1 LSAAI
6 SIAAPGIVILAILV
20 LGGWLTLAPALAAA
34 VALAALGG
42 LIAKRHYAGLDRLR
56 RRIEHLT
63 EQGEDLKLHAP
74 TVPRLSVAVGRL
86 ARRWQE
92 QHDRLTTER
101 ATADRLL
108 EALPDPLV
116 VIDQSKLV
124 VRANRAAQELAETT
138 LVGRDLV
145 AGLRHPV
152 LLQAIEQALA
162 SGDGQAVEISMPAPQ
177 HRSYSALIEP
187 LGGADGGALILLHDL
202 TPIRLGERMRAD
214 FVANVSH
221 ELRTP
226 LASLLGFT
234 ETLRGAARDD
244 PEAQER
250 FLAIMHDQAERMA
263 RLIEDLLS
271 LSRIELDERSRP
283 TGAVDIGQVLAKVR
297 DSLALK
303 AEERGMAIEIS
314 GAGSGVGEGA
324 TELDLIVTGDEDQLT
339 QVFQNLIDNAVKY
352 GREKTAV
359 SVAVSGRPDGGIAVA
374 VRDHGEGIPADHIPR
389 LTERFY
395 RVSAARSRELGGT
408 GLGLAI
414 VKHIVNR
421 HRGHL
426 SIDSTVGAGS
436 TFTVS
441 LPGAIKAPEATPRDL
456 AP

>member
-1 LSAAI
+1 M
-6 SIAAPGIVILAILV
+6 SIAAPGIVILAVLV
-20 LGGWLTLAPALAAA
+20 LGGWLAPAPAL
-34 VALAALGG
+34 VAMIGLAALGG
-42 LIAKRHYAGLDRLR
+42 FIAKRHYAGLDRLR

-86 ARRWQE
+86 ARHWQE
-92 QHDRLTTER
+92 RHEKLTAER

-116 VIDQSKLV
+116 VVDREGIV
-124 VRANRAAQELAETT
+124 VRANRAAEELAETT
-138 LVGRDLV
+138 LVGRDLA
-145 AGLRHPV
+145 AGLRHPA
-152 LLQAIEQALA
+152 LLQAIETALA
-162 SGDGQAVEISMPAPQ
+162 SGDGQAVEISMPAPR

-202 TPIRLGERMRAD
+202 TPIRLGEQMRAD

-226 LASLLGFT
+226 LASLLGFI
-234 ETLRGAARDD
+234 ETLRGAASDD
-244 PEAQER
+244 PEAQDR
-250 FLAIMHDQAERMA
+250 FLTIMHDQAERMA

-283 TGAVDIGQVLAKVR
+283 TGTVNIHPLLAKVR

-303 AEERGMAIEIS
+303 AEERGMSVEIT
-314 GAGSGVGEGA
+314 GP
-324 TELDLIVTGDEDQLT
+324 DLTVPGDEDQLT
-339 QVFQNLIDNAVKY
+339 QVFQNLIDNAIKY
-352 GREKTAV
+352 GRERTPV
-359 SVAVSGRPDGGIAVA
+359 SVTVSVLPDGGGTVS
-374 VRDHGEGIPADHIPR
+374 VHDQGDGIPTEHLPR

-421 HRGHL
+421 HRGQL
-426 SIDSTVGAGS
+426 TIDSAEGAGS
-436 TFTVS
+436 TFTVA
-441 LPGAIKAPEATPRDL
+441 LPGAVPSAPA
-456 AP
+456 

>member
-1 LSAAI
+1 MAERQPSRTLSAAV
-6 SIAAPGIVILAILV
+6 SIAAPGIIVLAILV
-20 LGGWLTLAPALAAA
+20 LGGWLTPAPALAAA

-42 LIAKRHYAGLDRLR
+42 LIAKRHYDGLDRLH

-92 QHDRLTTER
+92 QHHRLTTER

-108 EALPDPLV
+108 EALPDPLL
-116 VIDQSKLV
+116 VIDRAGSV
-124 VRANRAAQELAETT
+124 VRANRAAAELTETNPI
-138 LVGRDLV
+138 GRDLT

-152 LLQAIEQALA
+152 LLQAIERALSA
-162 SGDGQAVEISMPAPQ
+162 EESQAVEISMPAPQ

-187 LGGADGGALILLHDL
+187 LGGAEGGALILLHDL
-202 TPIRLGERMRAD
+202 TPIRLGEQMRAD

-226 LASLLGFT
+226 LASLLGFI

-250 FLAIMHDQAERMA
+250 FLAIMHNQAERMA

-283 TGAVDIGQVLAKVR
+283 TDTVALHPLLAKVR
-297 DSLALK
+297 DALALK
-303 AEERGMAIEIS
+303 AEERGMTIEITGPHVTVS
-314 GAGSGVGEGA
+314 GE
-324 TELDLIVTGDEDQLT
+324 EDQLT
-339 QVFQNLIDNAVKY
+339 QVFQNLIDNAIKY
-352 GREKTAV
+352 GHENTTV
-359 SVAVSGRPDGGIAVA
+359 SVTVQAPPGRGVTVSVHDQGG
-374 VRDHGEGIPADHIPR
+374 GIPADHIPR

-421 HRGHL
+421 HRGQL
-426 SIDSTVGAGS
+426 SIDSAEGEGS
-436 TFTVS
+436 TFSVS
-441 LPGAIKAPEATPRDL
+441 LPYITPPPGA
-456 AP
+456 